1 MTLLGLWL
9 VPVVI
14 SLYFHFWRFVGVW
27 VLFSGVTG
35 YVLYT
40 CISKRIDRATPRRVS
55 THGCHLLSPSSTS
68 ILAVPA
74 ASLLL
79 PVQVYSYFLGI
90 YKVSVGVGIAGYA
103 LLVLEFCGI
112 GTFLR
117 PALAPTACLMLLWY
131 GLYFGVL
138 GRDCAEVAADR
149 MVSLICLQEVSPHL
163 LVLATPGVHG
173 CTLNQ

>member
-1 MTLLGLWL
+1 MHLCLWVIPIRTIATDLLQVAG
-9 VPVVI
+9 PVRH
-14 SLYFHFWRFVGVW
+14 SDHPL
-27 VLFSGVTG
+27 
-35 YVLYT
+35 
-40 CISKRIDRATPRRVS
+40 KTPVS
-55 THGCHLLSPSSTS
+55 YP
-68 ILAVPA
+68 
-74 ASLLL
+74 LL

-112 GTFLR
+112 GAFLR

-149 MVSLICLQEVSPHL
+149 MVSLICPSQSPLRTCCVGNTRCSYQYLYKQDITL
-163 LVLATPGVHG
+163 LA
-173 CTLNQ
+173 